1 AADPASNLL
10 PPQAPPGP
18 NPHSPRR
25 INDNVLRSYCG
36 TQYRYDERGN
46 LAERTTGSTK
56 GHFDW
61 DLYNRL
67 RRYEDDRLIVTY
79 AYDALGRR
87 LYKHSRSKYR
97 DRPQAGPVW
106 NQNARRQRDEELGC
120 GYTWYVW
127 EGDTLAFECRDRE
140 GKGHT
145 THYVFEPGTFVPV
158 AQAVSNHVV
167 ELLRQPVYVFPYDID
182 KDPVWLHKPMPK
194 AFDAMAWY
202 QCDQLGTPME
212 LTGEDGEIAWS
223 GRYKAWGLAEEQRSD
238 GAKWAEIRNPLRF
251 QGQYWDV
258 ETGLHYNRHRYY
270 DPQVGRFIGKD
281 PIGFWGGIN
290 FYAFA
295 PNPIEFTDPLGLVKK
310 TPALGSEKNPFATS
324 RGARREAMRQIHL
337 PTSQQPVSQSR
348 NQSGFEYRFETSQ
361 AGGGKGLA
369 SVQQQTMDLS
379 HPDKPHWEAGTVKL
393 DDQGNPRMSKHSRPQ
408 IQNGKGKA
416 FYEKECC
423 Q

>member
-1 AADPASNLL
+1 MLWLRNENNSEASFKYDPAGRLIMETGFDKQVTDYLYDQSSNQPTRRIDGDRITRFEYDAMGRLVKSHAGQRGGKEWESETFAYDGNGNLL
-10 PPQAPPGP
+10 
-18 NPHSPRR
+18 
-25 INDNVLRSYCG
+25 
-36 TQYRYDERGN
+36 
-46 LAERTTGSTK
+46 LAENKACKLQWFYDLAGNNTREHQ
-56 GHFDW
+56 HF
-61 DLYNRL
+61 
-67 RRYEDDRLIVTY
+67 
-79 AYDALGRR
+79 
-87 LYKHSRSKYR
+87 KYMKEAK
-97 DRPQAGPVW
+97 AGPVW

-270 DPQVGRFIGKD
+270 DPFIGRFISKD
-281 PIGFWGGIN
+281 PIGFEGSFN
-290 FYAFA
+290 SYKYCPA
-295 PNPIEFTDPLGLVKK
+295 PTHWVDPLGLTQKYIPAPSSLPGFPSAVRAKPK
-310 TPALGSEKNPFATS
+310 TTVQGGGGLRKRWRLPDGCICEWDSQHGEIEKYDRRGRHLGAFDPETGIQIPSKNPKST
-324 RGARREAMRQIHL
+324 RRIE
-337 PTSQQPVSQSR
+337 P
-348 NQSGFEYRFETSQ
+348 
-361 AGGGKGLA
+361 
-369 SVQQQTMDLS
+369 
-379 HPDKPHWEAGTVKL
+379 
-393 DDQGNPRMSKHSRPQ
+393 
-408 IQNGKGKA
+408 
-416 FYEKECC
+416 
-423 Q
+423 